1 MSKNERILQ
10 TNREYESKH
19 HRTEGMIAMANLN
32 INQEQPLVSVL
43 LPAYCVEAYLERCV
57 KSITAQTYCNLE
69 IIIVDDASPDK
80 SGDIAEQLASQDQRI
95 TVIHHKTNQ
104 GLSGARN
111 SGLDHATGDF
121 ITFVDSDDWV
131 EPDYVNY
138 LMDIMRKTDADIV
151 MCPNFFTSRY
161 RKQNEDDSISVIS
174 PEDMLCDIMYNRI
187 HVGVWNRLYK
197 RSVIG
202 NKRFRMDA
210 LTGEGMQF
218 NTQVIPCA
226 HSIGVGHRRIYT
238 YNVDNNTSATKQPN
252 IERQAYGSVA
262 TLDIIKDTL
271 QPRDRRLDDAVEYQ
285 YFTTSLYALIHLV
298 RAHALKQ
305 NRTFVQKLIRN
316 VRHIAPRT
324 FTMEISMK
332 QRAKSLL
339 AWVSPL
345 LTVRFAIF
353 WRYVLGRK
361 QRV

>member
-1 MSKNERILQ
+1 MVMLNCLNTSKER
-10 TNREYESKH
+10 
-19 HRTEGMIAMANLN
+19 
-32 INQEQPLVSVL
+32 PLVSVL
-43 LPAYCVEAYLERCV
+43 LPAYCVAPYLERCI
-57 KSITAQTYCNLE
+57 KSIIAQTYRNLE
-69 IIIVDDASPDK
+69 IIIVDDASPDN

-131 EPDYVNY
+131 EPEYVNY
-138 LMDIMRKTDADIV
+138 LMDIIRKTNADV
-151 MCPNFFTSRY
+151 AVCPNFFTSRY
-161 RKQNEDDSISVIS
+161 HKQIECDNISVIS

-226 HSIGVGHRRIYT
+226 HSIGVGQRRIYT
-238 YNVDNNTSATKQPN
+238 YNVDNDASATKQPN
-252 IERQAYGSVA
+252 IEKQAYGSVA
-262 TLDIIKDTL
+262 TLDMIKSTL
-271 QPRDRRLDDAVEYQ
+271 QPRDKRLDDAVEYQ
-285 YFTTSLYALIHLV
+285 YFTTALYALMHLV

-305 NRTFVQKLIRN
+305 NKLFVKKLTRSIRQ
-316 VRHIAPRT
+316 IAPRT
-324 FTMEISMK
+324 FSMEISLR
-332 QRAKSLL
+332 QRVKSLL

-353 WRYVLGRK
+353 WRYGLGRK